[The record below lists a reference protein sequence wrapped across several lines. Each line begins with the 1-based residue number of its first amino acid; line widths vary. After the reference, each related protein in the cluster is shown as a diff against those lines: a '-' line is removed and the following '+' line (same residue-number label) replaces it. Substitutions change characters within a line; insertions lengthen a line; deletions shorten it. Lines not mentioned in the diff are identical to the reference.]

1 MIVPALGPAF
11 TASLWHLQKQIE
23 EVQRRNR
30 RRATD
35 GAVELDALRAQLH
48 LSVSVQSQMLLL
60 LVAKGV
66 CTEEEMA
73 PLRAALDALLETTE
87 DKPFDW
93 TGLDARS

>member
-1 MIVPALGPAF
+1 VIVPALGPAL

-48 LSVSVQSQMLLL
+48 LSVSLQSQMLLL

>member
-1 MIVPALGPAF
+1 MPALGPAF
-11 TASLWHLQKQIE
+11 AASLWHLQRQIE
-23 EVQRRNR
+23 EVQRRAR

-35 GAVELDALRAQLH
+35 VSAEVDALRAQLH
-48 LSVSVQSQMLLL
+48 LSVSLQSQMLLL

-66 CTEEEMA
+66 CSDEEVA

-93 TGLDARS
+93 TGLDARG

>member
-1 MIVPALGPAF
+1 VIVPALGPAF